1 MYLHIYIYITTEN
14 IAREEENK
22 ERQYFREDRKRTR
35 I

>member
-1 MYLHIYIYITTEN
+1 MYLHIYITTEN